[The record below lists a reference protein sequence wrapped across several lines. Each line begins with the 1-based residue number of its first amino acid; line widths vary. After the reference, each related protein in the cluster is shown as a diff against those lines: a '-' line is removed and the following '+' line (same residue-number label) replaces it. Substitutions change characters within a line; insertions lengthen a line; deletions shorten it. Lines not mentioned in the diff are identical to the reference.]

1 MKLTFYQKD
10 KVTKTQAPATKK
22 KVGAP
27 KKATK
32 AAAPKTAAPKK
43 VGAPKKAAVPKA
55 KANTAS
61 KRKAPVKVTSQSLRF
76 LSQD

>member
-1 MKLTFYQKD
+1 MNEAELTPQE
-10 KVTKTQAPATKK
+10 KVTKTKAPATKK

-32 AAAPKTAAPKK
+32 AAAPKK
-43 VGAPKKAAVPKA
+43 VGAPKKDKTAAPKA

-61 KRKAPVKVTSQSLRF
+61 KRKTPAKVLR
-76 LSQD
+76 LILTTLYLC